1 MRGGRWGAS
10 LEEGLRV
17 CVECIRGMVLFYA
30 EKNRQKVVGGAVQK
44 QLKARKENHAPATYE
59 PAAENAVMALIEQVP
74 VHHDVAAVVR
84 LISHHDHRGVSPGV
98 VQAKND
104 SAAETGGLLILK
116 GAQCGNP
123 FLSFLNGM
131 PGALGATVIHDNNF
145 VRDLVEAKFYK
156 EMFHC

>member
-1 MRGGRWGAS
+1 MRREIRSAAIDDGS
-10 LEEGLRV
+10 PV
-17 CVECIRGMVLFYA
+17 CFECIRRIVQFYS
-30 EKNRQKVVGGAVQK
+30 EQNTHKQVCEAVQQ
-44 QLKARKENHAPATYE
+44 QLQARIVNHAPATYE

-116 GAQCGNP
+116 GAKCGNP
-123 FLSFLNGM
+123 FLCFLKGM
-131 PGALGATVIHDNNF
+131 PGSVGATVIHDNNF

-156 EMFHC
+156 E